1 MSDWDQAAIN
11 LRRLAM
17 QLVSQLPPDG
27 NAARE
32 VRGYMDELIEW
43 EGQRREDA
51 QIIALTVAAS
61 N

>member
-27 NAARE
+27 NARE